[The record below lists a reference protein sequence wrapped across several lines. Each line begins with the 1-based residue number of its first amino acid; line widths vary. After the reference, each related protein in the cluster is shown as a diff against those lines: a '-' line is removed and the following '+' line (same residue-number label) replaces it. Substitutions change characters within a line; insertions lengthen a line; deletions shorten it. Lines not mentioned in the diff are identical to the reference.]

1 MRAMRKRRLRQRAG
15 SDFCRSSRREE
26 TIMLRKYVIPS
37 GSSGLPGTI
46 ATRGGGPAG
55 LDIPSLA
62 TVLVTSESSEHPVDH
77 LFDGRNGPGG
87 TRWVASTEGEQTLVL
102 VFDLPQ
108 TIREVDL
115 EAEEPVAS
123 RTQVTTLAVSRDGA
137 RAIRKLCVR
146 NSTSARRAPPSN
158 TKSGTWPRPA

>member
-1 MRAMRKRRLRQRAG
+1 
-15 SDFCRSSRREE
+15 
-26 TIMLRKYVIPS
+26 MLRKYVIPS

-46 ATRGGGPAG
+46 ATRGGGTAG

-102 VFDLPQ
+102 VFDMPQ
-108 TIREVDL
+108 TIREVAL

-123 RTQVTTLAVSRDGA
+123 RTQVTTLAVSKDGGQSYQEV
-137 RAIRKLCVR
+137 VR
-146 NSTSARRAPPSN
+146 QEFNFSAPHVTCTSLSDGDHL
-158 TKSGTWPRPA
+158 TG